1 MVFLKNT
8 SLEKSE
14 NRIMNKTTKE
24 IVKLAKSKYDWLKVS
39 ESELKKGVYMIED
52 IRFGQIPFSVYKN
65 GLSESELVEELK
77 SFLSR

>member
-1 MVFLKNT
+1 MN
-8 SLEKSE
+8 
-14 NRIMNKTTKE
+14 NKTKQIIKT
-24 IVKLAKSKYDWLKVS
+24 AQSKFNWIKVS

-52 IRFGQIPFSVYKN
+52 TRFGQIPFSVYKN